1 MLYLYISI
9 LACKVF
15 NLQGLA
21 SKSPEILIFGMQ
33 ESLNFK
39 I

>member
-1 MLYLYISI
+1 MPYLYISI

-21 SKSPEILIFGMQ
+21 SKSREILMFGMQ